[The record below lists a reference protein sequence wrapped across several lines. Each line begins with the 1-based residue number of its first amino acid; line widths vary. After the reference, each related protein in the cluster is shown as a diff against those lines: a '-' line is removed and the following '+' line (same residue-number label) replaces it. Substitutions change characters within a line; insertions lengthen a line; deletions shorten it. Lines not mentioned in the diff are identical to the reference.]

1 MKVTVETKKGL
12 EKNLKV
18 FVDKN
23 TINKELDVKYD
34 QLKNDVVLKGFRP
47 GKVPKDLIKRQ
58 FGKAIYGEVIDKIL
72 KETTTKALDE
82 KKIKAFFITNKVK
95 CNLYNLIFF
104 GWIRLIKFNLRE
116 EIMKKIIS
124 LMFAAFLVFGF
135 ISKANAK
142 TLKCQTVLNTKA
154 DEVKMLKDFTDTVTA
169 LTDGSLKFEIL
180 PAGAVVG
187 VKETLDAVDKGL
199 IDCGFAWTHYWS
211 GDHPAAML
219 FGSPVAGGGVGIDNL
234 AFLSWFQYGGGKEL
248 YDRLWKEMGRDIK
261 GFMLQPVGPEAL
273 GWFPKPIKDMAD
285 FRKYKFRT
293 PPGIPG
299 QTYKDIGIASVAM
312 GGGDILPALEAGT
325 IDAAEWCC
333 PKPDLTFGF
342 QKVLK
347 HYYLQGLHQVVV
359 NADFY
364 ITGKTYKAMTAHEKK
379 SLEVAANASLAKSL
393 SYRIYENGKAL
404 QELTTKHGVILE
416 DTPSDYFKEYM
427 AAAKA
432 TLNKNAE
439 QNKFFKEVY
448 DSMKEFADVAV
459 PFWSGAQMSNAK
471 LGMAHAATLK

>member
-1 MKVTVETKKGL
+1 MML
-12 EKNLKV
+12 
-18 FVDKN
+18 F
-23 TINKELDVKYD
+23 
-34 QLKNDVVLKGFRP
+34 LKN
-47 GKVPKDLIKRQ
+47 KRER
-58 FGKAIYGEVIDKIL
+58 K
-72 KETTTKALDE
+72 
-82 KKIKAFFITNKVK
+82 
-95 CNLYNLIFF
+95 YN
-104 GWIRLIKFNLRE
+104 N
-116 EIMKKIIS
+116 MKKILS
-124 LMFAAFLVFGF
+124 LLVG
-135 ISKANAK
+135 SLLLTVMTVTGANSAQ
-142 TLKCQTVLNTKA
+142 TLKCQTVISAKA
-154 DEVKMLKDFTDTVTA
+154 DEVVMLKDFTDTVTE
-169 LTDGSLKFEIL
+169 LTQGSLKFEIM
-180 PAGAVVG
+180 PTGSVVG

-219 FGSPVAGGGVGIDNL
+219 FGSPVAGAGVGIDNI

-248 YDRLWKEMGRDIK
+248 YDQLWTEMGRDIK

-273 GWFPKPIKDMAD
+273 GWFKEPINSMAD

-299 QTYKDIGIASVAM
+299 QTYKDIGVASVAM

-333 PKPDLTFGF
+333 PKPDMVFGF

-364 ITGKTYKAMTAHEKK
+364 INGSKYKKMSAIEKK
-379 SLEVAANASLAKSL
+379 ALEVAANASLSKSM

-404 QELTTKHGVILE
+404 AELTTKHGVILH
-416 DTPSDYFKEYM
+416 DTPADYFPAYM

-432 TLNKNAE
+432 SLEKNAAD
-439 QNKFFKEVY
+439 NAFFKEVW
-448 DSMKEFADVAV
+448 DSQKAFADIAV
-459 PFWSGAQMSNAK
+459 PFWSGSQMSNAK
-471 LGMAHAATLK
+471 LGMAHAETLK